1 VRFSC
6 AVTNDTQAQR
16 AFFVLAFFS
25 LVMPDCSSKWCK
37 NFGLY
42 HTKPTTRVEKAA
54 VKSAKKLIS
63 IELVIISKSNLQ
75 INILNVKV

>member
-1 VRFSC
+1 MKE
-6 AVTNDTQAQR
+6 AYTNDTQVQR
-16 AFFVLAFFS
+16 AYFVLAFFIGHTRF
-25 LVMPDCSSKWCK
+25 VHPNGAK

-63 IELVIISKSNLQ
+63 IELVIKVSKSNLQ